1 MAKKRVFELSKELN
15 IPSKEIV
22 QFLQEFGADVKN
34 HMSTV
39 EDHVA
44 AIVKRNFRPDAE
56 SAAKAPDTEKKPA
69 AKNASA
75 AAAAELQ
82 KLPKQSQSVPAK
94 DGSGG
99 NVPERR
105 PAVTGQSQARPE
117 NLRSDTRSEARPDR
131 RPAASSS
138 RPDAGRPAASTSRP
152 DTARPVTDSRGT
164 AGRTSQQPAGS
175 QISREGY
182 LPPRPQQQWRG
193 PQKSQGQSAEGRGIS
208 TQSQRPG
215 GASTPKTAPAS
226 SQANGVS
233 TARQN
238 LPQGGRSQQTRP
250 GQSGQQGKPGQFGQ
264 PGQGQQRRE
273 PRKAPMQSQP
283 PQARSEGRADSSHPA
298 GRPDNRPGSRPGDA
312 RRNQAQ
318 PAANRPVRSAPSG
331 AAGGGG
337 SQRPASNAQRSGG
350 FRQQRPGE
358 QQQRGGAVRKP
369 LQSNVSKLMIGPVI
383 SVKDLAAA
391 MELAASE
398 VIKKLMSMGVMTSIN
413 QDIDFDTA
421 QIIGN
426 EFGVEIVPEGPS
438 LEEQTLEDV
447 EDRTEDMMPRSPVVT
462 VMGHVD
468 HGKTSLLD
476 RIRQTHVT
484 SQEAGGITQHI
495 GAYQV
500 EVRSKRITFL
510 DTPGHEAFTAMRAR
524 GAQITDIVILVVAA
538 DDGVMPQTVEAINHV
553 KAAQIPMIVAI
564 NKIDKPDAN
573 PERVKQELTEY
584 GLVAEEWGGDTI
596 MVPVSAATGKGI
608 DDLLE
613 MVLLVAE
620 MQDLKA
626 NPNRS
631 AVGTVIE
638 AKLDK
643 GRGPVATVL
652 IQKGTLFVGDVILVG
667 SVYGR
672 VRLLN
677 NDKGKRV
684 KKAGPSSPVEVVG
697 LAELPEAGDTLYV
710 VDDEKIARQLAE
722 SRSQKKRE
730 SELHQS
736 SHVSLEDLFSKIQ
749 GGELKDLNIVI
760 KADVR
765 GSIEALEPSL
775 NRLENEEVRV
785 KVIHSGV
792 GAVTETDVMLAA
804 ASNAIIIAFNV
815 RPDPMAKRTAEKESV
830 DIRMYRVI
838 YDAINDVKAALE
850 GMLTPQYKET
860 VIGKAEVRQTFR
872 VPKIGVIAGSYVTEG
887 RILRTAEVRVLRD
900 NVVVYEGKIDS
911 LRRFKDDAREVA
923 QGYECGIGLE
933 KFQDIKEGDVIEA
946 FIMEEVKR

>member
-1 MAKKRVFELSKELN
+1 MTKKRVFELSKELD

-44 AIVKRNFRPDAE
+44 AIVKRKFRPDQE
-56 SAAKAPDTEKKPA
+56 PPVKAPEPEKKPA
-69 AKNASA
+69 ASKASIAPALTA
-75 AAAAELQ
+75 ADAG
-82 KLPKQSQSVPAK
+82 KKQPIPASQDRNS
-94 DGSGG
+94 

-105 PAVTGQSQARPE
+105 PATSGQPGMRSDARPPV
-117 NLRSDTRSEARPDR
+117 RSDARTPV
-131 RPAASSS
+131 
-138 RPDAGRPAASTSRP
+138 RPDARTEARRETRPTTDNRGGGGVSGRPAAQTPTGS
-152 DTARPVTDSRGT
+152 
-164 AGRTSQQPAGS
+164 PAPRQGS
-175 QISREGY
+175 AA
-182 LPPRPQQQWRG
+182 PRPQQQQQWNG
-193 PQKSQGQSAEGRGIS
+193 PRQNKEV
-208 TQSQRPG
+208 QRPG
-215 GASTPKTAPAS
+215 TPPPSGTIPPQAGGAPA
-226 SQANGVS
+226 
-233 TARQN
+233 ARQSA
-238 LPQGGRSQQTRP
+238 PPGQGGRAPQNRP
-250 GQSGQQGKPGQFGQ
+250 GQP
-264 PGQGQQRRE
+264 GQQRRE
-273 PRKAPMQSQP
+273 PSSAPAQNQQSQHHHRP
-283 PQARSEGRADSSHPA
+283 DSRPVNRPDS
-298 GRPDNRPGSRPGDA
+298 RPDNRTSGKPGEVRRSQAPPSNRPGG
-312 RRNQAQ
+312 R
-318 PAANRPVRSAPSG
+318 PAPA
-331 AAGGGG
+331 AAGG
-337 SQRPASNAQRSGG
+337 QRPNNAAQRGGG
-350 FRQQRPGE
+350 FRRQRPTG
-358 QQQRGGAVRKP
+358 QRGGGGVRKP
-369 LQSNVSKLMIGPVI
+369 VQSNVEKLMIGPVI

-398 VIKKLMSMGVMTSIN
+398 VIKKLMAMGVMSSIN
-413 QDIDFDTA
+413 QDIDFETA

-426 EFGVEIVPEGPS
+426 EFGVEVVPEGPT
-438 LEEQTLEDV
+438 LEEQTLEEIEDSEEDV
-447 EDRTEDMMPRSPVVT
+447 MPRSPVVT

-476 RIRQTHVT
+476 RIRETHVT

-573 PERVKQELTEY
+573 PDRVKQELTEY
-584 GLVAEEWGGDTI
+584 GLVAEEWGGDSI
-596 MVPVSAATGKGI
+596 MVPVSAATGEGI
-608 DDLLE
+608 DNLLE
-613 MVLLVAE
+613 MVLLVSE

-631 AVGTVIE
+631 AIGTVIE

-667 SVYGR
+667 SVFGR

-684 KKAGPSSPVEVVG
+684 KKAGPSAPVEVVG
-697 LAELPEAGDTLYV
+697 LAELPEAGDTLYA
-710 VDDEKIARQLAE
+710 VDDEKVARQLAE

-730 SELHQS
+730 TELHQS
-736 SHVSLEDLFSKIQ
+736 SRVSLEDLFSKIQ

-785 KVIHSGV
+785 NVIHSGV

-815 RPDPMAKRTAEKESV
+815 RPDPMAKRTAEKETV

-838 YDAINDVKAALE
+838 YDAINDVRAALE
-850 GMLTPQYKET
+850 GMLTPEFKET

-872 VPKIGVIAGSYVTEG
+872 VPKIGLIAGSYVTEG
-887 RILRTAEVRVLRD
+887 RILRTADVRVLRD
-900 NVVVYEGKIDS
+900 NVVMHEGKIDS

>member
-1 MAKKRVFELSKELN
+1 MAKKRVFELSKELD

-44 AIVKRNFRPDAE
+44 AIVKRKFRPDAE
-56 SAAKAPDTEKKPA
+56 PAAKASDTKKKPA
-69 AKNASA
+69 ASA
-75 AAAAELQ
+75 ASVTDPQ
-82 KLPKQSQSVPAK
+82 KQSAPAVK
-94 DGSGG
+94 PSASGS
-99 NVPERR
+99 NVPGRR
-105 PAVTGQSQARPE
+105 PAVAGQPGP
-117 NLRSDTRSEARPDR
+117 RPDGTR
-131 RPAASSS
+131 ATAPRPDASRSGPATP
-138 RPDAGRPAASTSRP
+138 RPDAGRPG
-152 DTARPVTDSRGT
+152 ARPMADNRGA
-164 AGRTSQQPAGS
+164 AGAARPNQTPAGS
-175 QISREGY
+175 QAPRQGY
-182 LPPRPQQQWRG
+182 STPKPQQQWNG
-193 PQKSQGQSAEGRGIS
+193 PGTATPNQRQGTPPLPRTTPPRAGGAPVARQPVP
-208 TQSQRPG
+208 PG
-215 GASTPKTAPAS
+215 GRAP
-226 SQANGVS
+226 
-233 TARQN
+233 QN
-238 LPQGGRSQQTRP
+238 RP
-250 GQSGQQGKPGQFGQ
+250 GQPGSGQ
-264 PGQGQQRRE
+264 PGQPVRQHRE
-273 PRKAPMQSQP
+273 PGNAPAQSQP
-283 PQARSEGRADSSHPA
+283 SQH
-298 GRPDNRPGSRPGDA
+298 RPDSRPDSRPVNRPNNRPDSRPGGKPGEV
-312 RRNQAQ
+312 RRNQG
-318 PAANRPVRSAPSG
+318 PPSANRQGRPAPST
-331 AAGGGG
+331 AAGN
-337 SQRPASNAQRSGG
+337 QRPNNNAQRSSG
-350 FRQQRPGE
+350 FRRQRPAG
-358 QQQRGGAVRKP
+358 QRGPVVRKP
-369 LQSNVSKLMIGPVI
+369 LKSNVSKLMIGPAI

-398 VIKKLMSMGVMTSIN
+398 VIKKLMALGVMSTIN
-413 QDIDFDTA
+413 QDIDFETA
-421 QIIGN
+421 QIIGT
-426 EFGVEIVPEGPS
+426 EFGVEVVPEGPT
-438 LEEQTLEDV
+438 LEEQTLEELEDPEEDV
-447 EDRTEDMMPRSPVVT
+447 MPRSPVVT

-476 RIRQTHVT
+476 RIRETHVT

-500 EVRSKRITFL
+500 EIRSKRITFL
-510 DTPGHEAFTAMRAR
+510 DTPGHEAFTSMRAR
-524 GAQITDIVILVVAA
+524 GAQITDVVILVVAA

-553 KAAQIPMIVAI
+553 KAAQVPMIVAI

-584 GLVAEEWGGDTI
+584 GLVAEEWGGDSV
-596 MVPVSAATGKGI
+596 MVPVSAATGEGI
-608 DDLLE
+608 DNLLE
-613 MVLLVAE
+613 MVLLVSE

-631 AVGTVIE
+631 AIGTVVE

-667 SVYGR
+667 SVFGR

-684 KKAGPSSPVEVVG
+684 KKAGPSMPVEVVG
-697 LAELPEAGDTLYV
+697 LAELPEAGDTLYA
-710 VDDEKIARQLAE
+710 VDDERVARQLAE

-730 SELHQS
+730 TELHQS
-736 SHVSLEDLFSKIQ
+736 SRVSLEDLFSKIQ
-749 GGELKDLNIVI
+749 GGELKDLNIVV

-815 RPDPMAKRTAEKESV
+815 RPDPMAKRTAEKEAV

-850 GMLTPQYKET
+850 GMLTPEFKET
-860 VIGKAEVRQTFR
+860 VIGKAEVRQTFK
-872 VPKIGVIAGSYVTEG
+872 VPKIGLIAGSYVTEG

-900 NVVVYEGKIDS
+900 NVVVHEGKIDS

-933 KFQDIKEGDVIEA
+933 KFQDFKEGDVIEA

>member
-1 MAKKRVFELSKELN
+1 
-15 IPSKEIV
+15 
-22 QFLQEFGADVKN
+22 
-34 HMSTV
+34 
-39 EDHVA
+39 
-44 AIVKRNFRPDAE
+44 
-56 SAAKAPDTEKKPA
+56 
-69 AKNASA
+69 
-75 AAAAELQ
+75 
-82 KLPKQSQSVPAK
+82 
-94 DGSGG
+94 
-99 NVPERR
+99 
-105 PAVTGQSQARPE
+105 
-117 NLRSDTRSEARPDR
+117 
-131 RPAASSS
+131 
-138 RPDAGRPAASTSRP
+138 
-152 DTARPVTDSRGT
+152 
-164 AGRTSQQPAGS
+164 
-175 QISREGY
+175 
-182 LPPRPQQQWRG
+182 
-193 PQKSQGQSAEGRGIS
+193 
-208 TQSQRPG
+208 
-215 GASTPKTAPAS
+215 
-226 SQANGVS
+226 
-233 TARQN
+233 
-238 LPQGGRSQQTRP
+238 
-250 GQSGQQGKPGQFGQ
+250 
-264 PGQGQQRRE
+264 
-273 PRKAPMQSQP
+273 
-283 PQARSEGRADSSHPA
+283 
-298 GRPDNRPGSRPGDA
+298 
-312 RRNQAQ
+312 
-318 PAANRPVRSAPSG
+318 
-331 AAGGGG
+331 
-337 SQRPASNAQRSGG
+337 
-350 FRQQRPGE
+350 
-358 QQQRGGAVRKP
+358 
-369 LQSNVSKLMIGPVI
+369 MIGPVI

-398 VIKKLMSMGVMTSIN
+398 VIKKLMAMGVMSSIN
-413 QDIDFDTA
+413 QDIDFETA

-426 EFGVEIVPEGPS
+426 EFGVEVVPEGPT
-438 LEEQTLEDV
+438 LEEQTLEEIEDSEEDV
-447 EDRTEDMMPRSPVVT
+447 MPRSPVVT

-476 RIRQTHVT
+476 RIRETHVT

-573 PERVKQELTEY
+573 PDRVKQELTEY
-584 GLVAEEWGGDTI
+584 GLVAEEWGGDSI
-596 MVPVSAATGKGI
+596 MVPVSAATGEGI
-608 DDLLE
+608 DNLLE
-613 MVLLVAE
+613 MVLLVSE

-631 AVGTVIE
+631 AIGTVIE

-667 SVYGR
+667 SVFGR

-684 KKAGPSSPVEVVG
+684 KKAGPSAPVEVVG
-697 LAELPEAGDTLYV
+697 LAELPEAGDTLYA
-710 VDDEKIARQLAE
+710 VDDEKVARQLAE

-730 SELHQS
+730 TELHQS
-736 SHVSLEDLFSKIQ
+736 SRVSLEDLFSKIQ

-785 KVIHSGV
+785 NVIHSGV

-815 RPDPMAKRTAEKESV
+815 RPDPMAKRTAEKETV

-838 YDAINDVKAALE
+838 YDAINDVRAALE
-850 GMLTPQYKET
+850 GMLTPEFKET

-872 VPKIGVIAGSYVTEG
+872 VPKIGLIAGSYVTEG
-887 RILRTAEVRVLRD
+887 RILRTADVRVLRD
-900 NVVVYEGKIDS
+900 NVVMHEGKIDS

>member
-1 MAKKRVFELSKELN
+1 MTKKRVFELSKELD

-44 AIVKRNFRPDAE
+44 AIVKRKFRPDSEQAVKTSE
-56 SAAKAPDTEKKPA
+56 PEKKPA
-69 AKNASA
+69 ASAAPAASSASA
-75 AAAAELQ
+75 TDS
-82 KLPKQSQSVPAK
+82 KKQSVPAK
-94 DGSGG
+94 PGANSR
-99 NVPERR
+99 VPERR
-105 PAVTGQSQARPE
+105 PAVGQPGTRP
-117 NLRSDTRSEARPDR
+117 EARP
-131 RPAASSS
+131 PM
-138 RPDAGRPAASTSRP
+138 RPDARPNARPATDNRGVSGRPIPTPTGNPAPRQ
-152 DTARPVTDSRGT
+152 DHTA
-164 AGRTSQQPAGS
+164 
-175 QISREGY
+175 
-182 LPPRPQQQWRG
+182 PRPQPQQKWNG
-193 PQKSQGQSAEGRGIS
+193 PRRSQE
-208 TQSQRPG
+208 TTPRPG
-215 GASTPKTAPAS
+215 TPAPSKTVPTQAGGAGAPA
-226 SQANGVS
+226 
-233 TARQN
+233 ARQSVPA
-238 LPQGGRSQQTRP
+238 PQGGRAPQQN
-250 GQSGQQGKPGQFGQ
+250 Q
-264 PGQGQQRRE
+264 PGQQRRE
-273 PRKAPMQSQP
+273 PGNAPVQNQP
-283 PQARSEGRADSSHPA
+283 QQHRQDNRPVN
-298 GRPDNRPGSRPGDA
+298 RPDNRPGKPGEV
-312 RRNQAQ
+312 RRNQAPPSNRQ
-318 PAANRPVRSAPSG
+318 GRPAPAA
-331 AAGGGG
+331 AGN
-337 SQRPASNAQRSGG
+337 QRPNNAQRGGG
-350 FRQQRPGE
+350 FRQQRPAA
-358 QQQRGGAVRKP
+358 QRGGAVRKP
-369 LQSNVSKLMIGPVI
+369 IQSNVTKLMIGPII

-398 VIKKLMSMGVMTSIN
+398 VIKKLMTLGVMSTIN
-413 QDIDFDTA
+413 QDIDFETA

-426 EFGVEIVPEGPS
+426 EFGVEVVPEGPT
-438 LEEQTLEDV
+438 LEEQTLEEIEDSEEDV
-447 EDRTEDMMPRSPVVT
+447 MPRSPVVT

-476 RIRQTHVT
+476 SIRETHVT

-564 NKIDKPDAN
+564 NKIDKPGAN
-573 PERVKQELTEY
+573 PDRVKQELTEY
-584 GLVAEEWGGDTI
+584 GLVAEEWGGDSI
-596 MVPVSAATGKGI
+596 MVPVSAVTGEGI
-608 DDLLE
+608 DNLLE
-613 MVLLVAE
+613 MVLLVSE

-631 AVGTVIE
+631 AIGTVIE

-667 SVYGR
+667 SVFGR

-697 LAELPEAGDTLYV
+697 LAELPEAGDTLYA
-710 VDDEKIARQLAE
+710 VDDEKVARQLAE

-730 SELHQS
+730 TELHQS
-736 SHVSLEDLFSKIQ
+736 SRVSLEDLFSKIK

-775 NRLENEEVRV
+775 NRLENEEVKV
-785 KVIHSGV
+785 NVIHSGV

-815 RPDPMAKRTAEKESV
+815 RPDPMAKRTAEKETV

-850 GMLTPQYKET
+850 GMLTPQFKET
-860 VIGKAEVRQTFR
+860 VIGKADVRQTFK

-887 RILRTAEVRVLRD
+887 RILRTADVRVLRD
-900 NVVVYEGKIDS
+900 NVVVHEGKIDS

-933 KFQDIKEGDVIEA
+933 KFQDLKEGDVIEA